1 MNKAVP
7 LKSIVVKPMQSLLS
21 VAIQMTETEIRNA
34 LINRLSSSSSG
45 AKAAFI
51 SEMFVD
57 KFSRRADLVMA
68 NGKLSVFEIKSERD
82 TLERLEG
89 QISSYQNFFE
99 EVTVVCATRHQLNVE
114 TLVPENI
121 GVWLVDSDGHL
132 SVVRKAKAEQLPSI
146 ENWLSFLPVDELKN
160 LLRDKGIRTTGNR
173 SNLVESASLLTM
185 KSVRAYVL
193 SFLKR
198 RDERIAALRA
208 KKAVKQTDSPA
219 DSKRYYMKQL
229 HEFIGSLPHNVS
241 AIPRRIER

>member
-1 MNKAVP
+1 
-7 LKSIVVKPMQSLLS
+7 
-21 VAIQMTETEIRNA
+21 MTETEIRNA
-34 LINRLSSSSSG
+34 LINRLSASSSG

-99 EVTVVCATRHQLNVE
+99 EVTVVCATRHQLNVKA
-114 TLVPENI
+114 LVPKNI
-121 GVWLVDSDGHL
+121 GVWLIDSDGHL
-132 SVVRKAKAEQLPSI
+132 SVLRKAKAEKLPSI
-146 ENWLSFLPVDELKN
+146 ENWLSFLPVDELKK
-160 LLRDKGIRTTGNR
+160 LLRDKGMRTTGNR
-173 SNLVESASLLTM
+173 STLVAAASLLPI

-198 RDERIAALRA
+198 RGERIDTLRA
-208 KKAVKQTDSPA
+208 KKVEKQALSRSDST
-219 DSKRYYMKQL
+219 RCYIKQL
-229 HEFIGSLPHNVS
+229 HDFIESLPHSVS
-241 AIPRRIER
+241 AIPRRVAP

>member
-1 MNKAVP
+1 
-7 LKSIVVKPMQSLLS
+7 
-21 VAIQMTETEIRNA
+21 MTETEIRNA
-34 LINRLSSSSSG
+34 LINRLSASASG

-99 EVTVVCATRHQLNVE
+99 EVTVVCATRHQVNVE
-114 TLVPENI
+114 ALVPKNI
-121 GVWLVDSDGHL
+121 GVWLIDTDGHL

-146 ENWLSFLPVDELKN
+146 ENWLSFLPVDELKK
-160 LLRDKGIRTTGNR
+160 LLRHKGLRATGNR
-173 SNLVESASLLTM
+173 SNLVDAASLLPV
-185 KSVRAYVL
+185 KSVRTYVL

-198 RDERIAALRA
+198 RDERIDTLRA
-208 KKAVKQTDSPA
+208 KKVEKQTPSGA
-219 DSKRYYMKQL
+219 DSTRFYMKQL
-229 HEFIGSLPHNVS
+229 HHFIESLPHSVS
-241 AIPRRIER
+241 AIPRRITH

>member
-1 MNKAVP
+1 
-7 LKSIVVKPMQSLLS
+7 
-21 VAIQMTETEIRNA
+21 MTETEIRNA
-34 LINRLSSSSSG
+34 LINRLSASTSG
-45 AKAAFI
+45 ANASFI

-114 TLVPENI
+114 ALVPKNI
-121 GVWLVDSDGHL
+121 GVWVIDSDGHL
-132 SVVRKAKAEQLPSI
+132 SIARKAKVEQLPSI
-146 ENWLSFLPVDELKN
+146 ENWLSFLPVDELKK
-160 LLRDKGIRTTGNR
+160 LLRNKGIGKTGNR
-173 SNLVESASLLTM
+173 SDLVEAASLLPI

-198 RDERIAALRA
+198 RDERIDTLRA
-208 KKAVKQTDSPA
+208 KKVEKQAHSHA
-219 DSKRYYMKQL
+219 DTTRSYMKKL
-229 HEFIGSLPHNVS
+229 HDFIESLPHTVP
-241 AIPRRIER
+241 AIPRRIAP